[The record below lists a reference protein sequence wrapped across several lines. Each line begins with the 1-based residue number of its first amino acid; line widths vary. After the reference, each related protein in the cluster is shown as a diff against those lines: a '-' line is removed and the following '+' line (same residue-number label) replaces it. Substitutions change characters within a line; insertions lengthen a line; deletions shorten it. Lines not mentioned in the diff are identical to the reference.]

1 MSSFPL
7 VSFLITL
14 LLAAAVCTHGQ
25 EWVRDTNGNRVRIN
39 DQYFI
44 QPVNTENNG
53 GGLVPLAA
61 KISLCLL
68 GITQALT
75 GEPGVR
81 VSFSFPPSLIPP
93 IPFSPVSTKFGITIE
108 FKSNVCKDIS
118 KFWEVD
124 GSSLI
129 SEEPAI
135 QIGGN
140 PRERNSRFKIEKVGE
155 EGRTNIYRFTTSDG
169 TVGAV
174 PGPLDSSQLVL
185 TNDVAKTIFFKLIKV
200 NAVTTDVTST
210 SRVDKLGLR
219 MIFITIEFKSNDCKE
234 LSKFWEVYEARNI
247 IEPPILIGGRPEEP
261 NSRFKI
267 EKVGEDG
274 TNIYKLTTSTGNVG
288 SIPLL
293 GTTPQQ
299 VLVLTNDVA
308 KTIFLILFEV
318 K

>member
-219 MIFITIEFKSNDCKE
+219 MIFS
-234 LSKFWEVYEARNI
+234 L
-247 IEPPILIGGRPEEP
+247 
-261 NSRFKI
+261 
-267 EKVGEDG
+267 
-274 TNIYKLTTSTGNVG
+274 
-288 SIPLL
+288 
-293 GTTPQQ
+293 
-299 VLVLTNDVA
+299 
-308 KTIFLILFEV
+308 
-318 K
+318 